1 MASRAAGG
9 LRPSSVQAMQK
20 TDGMGAASGRR
31 ANACIPAGDPSVFVE
46 SEKSMKRPIPFLGAL
61 VVCAA
66 LSMPQAPVAHA
77 AAQEGDAALAAAL
90 ETLLRERPELVL
102 DVLRRNSEA
111 VLDIAQQG
119 SNLRRKHNLELQ
131 WRKDMQTPKSV
142 KLENRPVLGPRDAR
156 VRIVAFSDFT
166 CHFCEQA
173 SKNVEALR
181 KTYGDDICLIFKH
194 LPLDEKGPGGIASG
208 YFAAIALQDE
218 AKAWEFYE
226 AMFANRDRLLAEGEP
241 FIKEYAQR
249 LGVDMKRLAR
259 DVRGKKVGDIL
270 AEDQKDAQKLGVE
283 GTPYFLVN
291 DLVVR
296 GALPL
301 DLFRDA
307 VEMARDGKK
316 GLQP

>member
-1 MASRAAGG
+1 M
-9 LRPSSVQAMQK
+9 K
-20 TDGMGAASGRR
+20 TPLHIFGPLALGAALLLSPTGS
-31 ANACIPAGDPSVFVE
+31 AQAAEQAVDP
-46 SEKSMKRPIPFLGAL
+46 
-61 VVCAA
+61 
-66 LSMPQAPVAHA
+66 
-77 AAQEGDAALAAAL
+77 ALAAAL

-119 SNLRRKHNLELQ
+119 SNLRRKHNLEVQ

-142 KLENRPVLGPRDAR
+142 TLEGRPVRGKSDAK

-173 SKNVEALR
+173 SKNVDALR
-181 KTYGDDICLIFKH
+181 KTYGDDVCLIFKH
-194 LPLDEKGPGGIASG
+194 LPLDEKGPGGIASA
-208 YFAAIALQDE
+208 YFIAIAQQDE
-218 AKAWEFYE
+218 GKAWEFHDL
-226 AMFANRDRLLAEGEP
+226 MFANRDRLLAEGEP
-241 FIKEYAQR
+241 FIKESAQK
-249 LGVDMKRLAR
+249 LGVDMKRLAK
-259 DVRGKKVGDIL
+259 DVRSKKVTDIM
-270 AEDQKDAQKLGVE
+270 AEDQKEAQKLGVE

-307 VEMARDGKK
+307 VEMAASGKK
-316 GLQP
+316 NAQ

>member
-1 MASRAAGG
+1 MNRLLSLLASLAVCGTLSLPMATDASAAEQG
-9 LRPSSVQAMQK
+9 
-20 TDGMGAASGRR
+20 
-31 ANACIPAGDPSVFVE
+31 
-46 SEKSMKRPIPFLGAL
+46 
-61 VVCAA
+61 
-66 LSMPQAPVAHA
+66 
-77 AAQEGDAALAAAL
+77 GDAALAAAL
-90 ETLLRERPELVL
+90 ETLLRERPEIVL
-102 DVLRRNSEA
+102 DVLRRNSEV

-119 SNLRRKHNLELQ
+119 SNLRRKHNLEVQ

-142 KLENRPVLGPRDAR
+142 KLENRPVLGPRDAK

-218 AKAWEFYE
+218 GKAWQFYDL
-226 AMFANRDRLLAEGEP
+226 MFANRDRLLAEGEP
-241 FIKEYAQR
+241 FIKESAQK

-259 DVRGKKVGDIL
+259 DVRSKKVTDIL

-307 VEMARDGKK
+307 VEMARDNSRGSTR
-316 GLQP
+316 

>member
-1 MASRAAGG
+1 MTLGPGLASLVRSGYAKKRRNGRGQWPPGVCRHPGTGESSFFAEFETIMQ
-9 LRPSSVQAMQK
+9 RP
-20 TDGMGAASGRR
+20 
-31 ANACIPAGDPSVFVE
+31 F
-46 SEKSMKRPIPFLGAL
+46 PFLGAL
-61 VVCAA
+61 AVCAA
-66 LSMPQAPVAHA
+66 VSLSPMPVAHA
-77 AAQEGDAALAAAL
+77 ATQEDAALAAAL

-131 WRKDMQTPKSV
+131 WRKDMKAPKSV
-142 KLENRPVLGPRDAR
+142 GLENRPVLGPRDAP

-173 SKNVEALR
+173 SRSVEALR
-181 KTYGDDICLIFKH
+181 KTYGDGICLIFKH
-194 LPLDEKGPGGIASG
+194 LPLDEKGPGGLASA
-208 YFAAIALQDE
+208 YFVAIGLQDE

-241 FIKEYAQR
+241 FIKESAQK

-259 DVRGKKVGDIL
+259 DVRGKKVSDIL

-307 VEMARDGKK
+307 VEMARDGAP
-316 GLQP
+316 GARP

>member
-1 MASRAAGG
+1 MS
-9 LRPSSVQAMQK
+9 LR
-20 TDGMGAASGRR
+20 
-31 ANACIPAGDPSVFVE
+31 
-46 SEKSMKRPIPFLGAL
+46 FLGAL
-61 VVCAA
+61 VLGIA
-66 LSMPQAPVAHA
+66 LSLSPVGTARAAEQAVDP
-77 AAQEGDAALAAAL
+77 ALAAAL

-142 KLENRPVLGPRDAR
+142 KLEGRPVRGKSDAK

-173 SKNVEALR
+173 SRNVDALR
-181 KTYGDDICLIFKH
+181 KAYGDDVSLIFKH
-194 LPLDEKGPGGIASG
+194 LPLDEKGPGGIASA
-208 YFAAIALQDE
+208 YFIAIAQQDE
-218 AKAWEFYE
+218 GKAWEFHDL
-226 AMFANRDRLLAEGEP
+226 MFANRDRLLAEGEP
-241 FIKEYAQR
+241 FIKESAQK
-249 LGVDMKRLAR
+249 LGVDMKRLGK
-259 DVRGKKVGDIL
+259 DVRSKKVTDIM
-270 AEDQKDAQKLGVE
+270 AEDQKEAQKLGVE
-283 GTPYFLVN
+283 GTPYYLVN

-307 VEMARDGKK
+307 VEMAASGKK
-316 GLQP
+316 NAQ

>member
-1 MASRAAGG
+1 MKKMKRPFFPLGVLVLCAALTLPQAESARAAGAV
-9 LRPSSVQAMQK
+9 S
-20 TDGMGAASGRR
+20 
-31 ANACIPAGDPSVFVE
+31 DP
-46 SEKSMKRPIPFLGAL
+46 
-61 VVCAA
+61 
-66 LSMPQAPVAHA
+66 
-77 AAQEGDAALAAAL
+77 ALASAL
-90 ETLLRERPELVL
+90 ETLLRERPEIIL
-102 DVLRRNSEA
+102 DVLRQNSEA

-119 SNLRRKHNLELQ
+119 SNLRRKHNLEVQ
-131 WRKDMQTPKSV
+131 WRKDMENPKSV
-142 KLENRPVLGPRDAR
+142 TLENRPVLGRPDAR

-173 SKNVEALR
+173 SKNVDALR

-194 LPLDEKGPGGIASG
+194 LPLDEKGPGGIASS
-208 YFAAIALQDE
+208 YFVAIAQQDE
-218 AKAWEFYE
+218 DKAWKFYDL
-226 AMFANRDRLLAEGEP
+226 MFSNRDRLLAEGEP
-241 FIKEYAQR
+241 FIKESAEN
-249 LGVDMKRLAR
+249 LGVDMKRLAK
-259 DVRGKKVGDIL
+259 DVRGKKVSDIL

-316 GLQP
+316 GAKP

>member
-1 MASRAAGG
+1 
-9 LRPSSVQAMQK
+9 
-20 TDGMGAASGRR
+20 
-31 ANACIPAGDPSVFVE
+31 
-46 SEKSMKRPIPFLGAL
+46 MKMPLSLLGAL
-61 VVCAA
+61 GLFCALT
-66 LSMPQAPVAHA
+66 LSPTPQVQA
-77 AAQEGDAALAAAL
+77 AEQGGDAALAAAL
-90 ETLLRERPELVL
+90 ETLLRERPEIIL
-102 DVLRRNSEA
+102 DVLRRNSEV

-119 SNLRRKHNLELQ
+119 SNLRRKHNLEVQ
-131 WRKDMQTPKSV
+131 WRKDMQSPKSV
-142 KLENRPVLGPRDAR
+142 KLENRPVLGPRDAK

-208 YFAAIALQDE
+208 YFVAIAQQDE
-218 AKAWEFYE
+218 GKAWQFYDV
-226 AMFANRDRLLAEGEP
+226 MFANRDRLLAEGEP
-241 FIKEYAQR
+241 FIKESAQK

-259 DVRGKKVGDIL
+259 DVRSKKVTDIL

-307 VEMARDGKK
+307 VEMARDNKK
-316 GLQP
+316 GAR

>member
-1 MASRAAGG
+1 MRPASVR
-9 LRPSSVQAMQK
+9 AMQK
-20 TDGMGAASGRR
+20 TGGMGAAGGRR
-31 ANACIPAGDPSVFVE
+31 ACALIPQEILQRFAEF
-46 SEKSMKRPIPFLGAL
+46 EKIMKRSLPFLGAL
-61 VVCAA
+61 AVCAA
-66 LSMPQAPVAHA
+66 LSAPQAPVAQA
-77 AAQEGDAALAAAL
+77 AAQGGDAALAAAL
-90 ETLLRERPELVL
+90 ETLLRERPEIVL
-102 DVLRRNSEA
+102 DVLRRNSEV

-142 KLENRPVLGPRDAR
+142 RLENRPVLGPRDAR

-181 KTYGDDICLIFKH
+181 KSYGDDICLIFKH
-194 LPLDEKGPGGIASG
+194 LPLDEKGPGGLASG
-208 YFAAIALQDE
+208 YFAAITLQDE
-218 AKAWEFYE
+218 DKAWDFYNV
-226 AMFANRDRLLAEGEP
+226 MFANRDRLLAEGEP
-241 FIKEYAQR
+241 FIKESAQK

-259 DVRGKKVGDIL
+259 DVRSKKVSDIL

-307 VEMARDGKK
+307 VEMAKEGASGSR
-316 GLQP
+316 P